1 MEKANL
7 ALVDD
12 LSVGD
17 WIRES
22 LHPLVLFSDI
32 PVTIGIVIPRGYE
45 SYVLV
50 RHSGPGDRHGGLGD
64 ETLSRLVE
72 ILSKFTNTPDQCL
85 HALWEGYGWMQEGS
99 IGGILPSRHPKSN
112 NFLRAIF
119 QKSKLLRPIYGR
131 IGMYATMRRIRSQ
144 VKSLGHLQ
152 SLTLPEGIM
161 ASKRFELPN
170 RNYLLMSGSIE
181 EATKVG
187 WNFVRSF
194 QRQSPN
200 LLWPIDR
207 KWILVTEIDFNV
219 TLIGGSVE
227 LVKNIIN
234 SGQFTTQIFN
244 VTDAIDGLPVVE

>member
-12 LSVGD
+12 PSVGD

-22 LHPLVLFSDI
+22 LHPWVLFSDI

-50 RHSGPGDRHGGLGD
+50 RHSRPGDRHGGLGD
-64 ETLSRLVE
+64 ETLSRHGKS
-72 ILSKFTNTPDQCL
+72 SKF
-85 HALWEGYGWMQEGS
+85 
-99 IGGILPSRHPKSN
+99 I
-112 NFLRAIF
+112 RAIF
-119 QKSKLLRPIYGR
+119 LKNKLLRLIYGQ
-131 IGMYATMRRIRSQ
+131 IGAYARMRRIRSQ
-144 VKSLGHLQ
+144 VQSQEHLP
-152 SLTLPEGIM
+152 SLTLPKGIM

-170 RNYLLMSGSIE
+170 RNYLLMFGSIE

-194 QRQSPN
+194 QLQSSN

-219 TLIGGSVE
+219 T
-227 LVKNIIN
+227 
-234 SGQFTTQIFN
+234 
-244 VTDAIDGLPVVE
+244 DAIDGLPVAE